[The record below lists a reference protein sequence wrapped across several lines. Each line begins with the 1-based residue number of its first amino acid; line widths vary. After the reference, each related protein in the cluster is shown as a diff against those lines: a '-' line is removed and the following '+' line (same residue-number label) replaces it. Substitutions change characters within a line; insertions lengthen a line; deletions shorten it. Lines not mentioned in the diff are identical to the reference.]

1 MSKAAELAALI
12 GSQSA
17 LSNRNLII
25 NGAMQVAQR
34 GTSETG
40 VTGSEYANAPDRFKA
55 QVTSAGTWTLS
66 QSSTAPSGFAN
77 SYKWDCT
84 TADASLAA
92 GDVIQFAHKVEAQN
106 LQQLQYGNSD
116 AQAITVSFYVRSN
129 KTGIYILEIFQE
141 DSSRSISKSYT
152 IDSANTWER
161 KTITIQG
168 DSSGTINDD
177 NGTGFDMLWY
187 LAAGSNFTSGTL
199 ATDWASIV
207 SANRAVGQVN
217 LADSTS
223 NEWYITGIQLELG
236 EQATPFEHRS
246 FGDEYNRCLR
256 YTYVPRN
263 DSTDAGDGT
272 TIATGYC
279 QTGPIGVYFTEFPV
293 PMRDIPSLTTTS
305 TASSIEQAYHNA
317 SATSHNVSDMTYVA
331 SISGNQKACFTVAS
345 ASFSGGEG
353 AHLRYSTGNI
363 ADNIIVFS
371 AEL

>member
-17 LSNRNLII
+17 LSNRNIII

-40 VTGSEYANAPDRFKA
+40 ITGSEYANAPDRFKA
-55 QVTSAGTWTLS
+55 QVTTAGTWTLS
-66 QSSTAPSGFAN
+66 QSSTAPNGFAN

-106 LQQLQYGNSD
+106 LQQLQYGNSG
-116 AQAITVSFYVRSN
+116 AQAVTVSFYVRSN

-223 NEWYITGIQLELG
+223 NEWYITGVQLEVG

-246 FGDEYNRCLR
+246 FGDELQRCQR
-256 YTYVPRN
+256 YFQIIPSAGSYSFSLVRHQSGTNLNSGSAYYSVTMRTNATITLDTSGSWIHKPNIRN
-263 DSTDAGDGT
+263 DSGSASL
-272 TIATGYC
+272 
-279 QTGPIGVYFTEFPV
+279 VSSS
-293 PMRDIPSLTTTS
+293 PSLFTLLATPS
-305 TASSIEQAYHNA
+305 TNDTANYLAYSNN
-317 SATSHNVSDMTYVA
+317 NV
-331 SISGNQKACFTVAS
+331 
-345 ASFSGGEG
+345 E
-353 AHLRYSTGNI
+353 
-363 ADNIIVFS
+363 AD

>member
-116 AQAITVSFYVRSN
+116 AQAVTVSFYVRSN

-223 NEWYITGIQLELG
+223 NDWYITGVQLEVG

-246 FGDEYNRCLR
+246 YGEELATCKRYFHVYGGGADEYPVTGVWTGSQAIFPFTFAEMRAAP
-256 YTYVPRN
+256 TVTSSAA
-263 DSTDAGDGT
+263 STFKAVKE
-272 TIATGYC
+272 AVAWSTGSSVSVSSITKQSYSM
-279 QTGPIGVYFTEFPV
+279 V
-293 PMRDIPSLTTTS
+293 L
-305 TASSIEQAYHNA
+305 TASSDTRGYASRLHITSSAYIH
-317 SATSHNVSDMTYVA
+317 
-331 SISGNQKACFTVAS
+331 
-345 ASFSGGEG
+345 
-353 AHLRYSTGNI
+353 
-363 ADNIIVFS
+363 AD